1 MISIV
6 VPIYNAIKYLP
17 NMVNSVLSQSY
28 KDWELVLVDDGS
40 KDKSGLYCDELAE
53 KDKRIKVYHTPNG
66 GVTAARKLGAAKAH
80 GEWIF
85 FMDADDAL
93 IEGALRTML
102 KYSEECD
109 IVIGNKKIVYGSS
122 TVDEYINKE
131 TQIICAKDFLQG
143 LIMNHIS
150 QFITGRMFRKE
161 LFANDT
167 IHIPRELIMAED
179 FIMNVQLGNKAT
191 RIALITDFVYQY
203 CVFEESVSHRFR
215 SSLAYEEKF
224 CQCLEISVKE
234 GAYYE
239 EVKDAL
245 TFQKVRALK
254 AGFMSQKGKVDIDDI
269 FIRTTREEAKMITLT
284 RGWKLFLFLMPF
296 KQIGYYILRIIK

>member
-17 NMVNSVLSQSY
+17 NMVNSVLAQSY

-53 KDKRIKVYHTPNG
+53 KDKRIKVYHIPNG
-66 GVTAARKLGAAKAH
+66 GVTAARKLGADKAN

-93 IEGALRTML
+93 TEGTLQIMIDH
-102 KYSEECD
+102 SHNCD
-109 IVIGNKKIVYGSS
+109 VVIGNKQIVSG
-122 TVDEYINKE
+122 TTITEEWMNKE
-131 TQIICAKDFLQG
+131 NRILAARDFLYD
-143 LIMNHIS
+143 LIMNRVS

-161 LFANDT
+161 LFENNT

-179 FIMNVQLGNKAT
+179 FIMNVQLGNKAI

-203 CVFEESVSHRFR
+203 YVFDESVSHRFR

-224 CQCLEISVKE
+224 CKCLENSVKE
-234 GAYYE
+234 GSYYE

-245 TFQKVRALK
+245 IFQKVRALK
-254 AGFMSQKGKVDIDDI
+254 AGFMSQKGKVDLHNG
-269 FIRTTREEAKMITLT
+269 FLSTTCEEAQTITLS
-284 RGWKLFLFLMPF
+284 RGWKLFLFLIPF
-296 KQIGYYILRIIK
+296 KQMGYHILRMIK